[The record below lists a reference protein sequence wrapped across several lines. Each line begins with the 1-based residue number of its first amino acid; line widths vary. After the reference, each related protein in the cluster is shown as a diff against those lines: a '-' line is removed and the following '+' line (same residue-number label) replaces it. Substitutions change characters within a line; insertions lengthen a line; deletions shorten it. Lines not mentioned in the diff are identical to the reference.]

1 MLVSELYTNL
11 EENIINIFNQ
21 INKNENV
28 RYLKPKEGKG
38 LYIVFGKLEIRSS
51 IRIYPT
57 KDNNNF
63 SYAIGNKQYIIK
75 DSEIILLMSE
85 KSILLIVYQLI
96 KKNEKKIIKIL
107 KNNY

>member
-38 LYIVFGKLEIRSS
+38 LYIVLV
-51 IRIYPT
+51 
-57 KDNNNF
+57 N
-63 SYAIGNKQYIIK
+63 
-75 DSEIILLMSE
+75 
-85 KSILLIVYQLI
+85 
-96 KKNEKKIIKIL
+96 
-107 KNNY
+107 